1 MLRLLQFLFIGHIH
15 KWETVETRRL
25 ENAAGATGTR
35 VHLKCQ
41 HCGIWDYQ
49 DLIQSWHYDET
60 SKSQRRSAIQHI

>member
-49 DLIQSWHYDET
+49 DLI
-60 SKSQRRSAIQHI
+60 

>member
-1 MLRLLQFLFIGHIH
+1 MMYTKTHLVLMRRTKIMLRLLQFLFIGHIH

-49 DLIQSWHYDET
+49 DLI
-60 SKSQRRSAIQHI
+60 